1 MIIEIKNKIEFLKKS
16 KINRCSRNVRE
27 FDYKHFIEKLT
38 DKNFVLKSIE
48 DLFCGDLFILRNTLS
63 TNFIDQSIDK
73 LHQFYLNN
81 TSITPKILEGCKN
94 GYYLSNYTG
103 KGYRTVDR
111 SFYFFSWNE
120 DKLNVYGEVLK
131 VFKKL
136 KILNGLKED
145 EITSNTP
152 KKGIVERLHV
162 IHYPLGGGEISK
174 HTDPVNISVINHG
187 IFGSEFGSDY
197 DTGGFYVV
205 NSDGKKIEIDKE
217 VKKGD
222 SVIFFPGLIHGVD
235 PIFFGKKKLD
245 TESKFGR
252 WYFNFQNIE
261 THEVKNR
268 QVTLAV
274 D

>member
-1 MIIEIKNKIEFLKKS
+1 MS
-16 KINRCSRNVRE
+16 
-27 FDYKHFIEKLT
+27 
-38 DKNFVLKSIE
+38 
-48 DLFCGDLFILRNTLS
+48 
-63 TNFIDQSIDK
+63 
-73 LHQFYLNN
+73 
-81 TSITPKILEGCKN
+81 
-94 GYYLSNYTG
+94 
-103 KGYRTVDR
+103 
-111 SFYFFSWNE
+111 

-217 VKKGD
+217 VKQGD

-235 PIFFGKKKLD
+235 PIFLEKKLD
-245 TESKFGR
+245 TGSKFGR